1 MLTKE
6 ILDQELKKAGAEAIS
21 LAQSKL
27 NSLLASDI
35 EPWKK
40 QAVGLLVSGLEDHG
54 IEGITIVNTF
64 LKDIIEGKSPD
75 FTGVDLITASEVL
88 AHLQK
93 AEEENKK
100 IFMDFI
106 SHVGKILGLILSA
119 TLKSILLK

>member
-1 MLTKE
+1 M
-6 ILDQELKKAGAEAIS
+6 
-21 LAQSKL
+21 
-27 NSLLASDI
+27 
-35 EPWKK
+35 
-40 QAVGLLVSGLEDHG
+40 
-54 IEGITIVNTF
+54 
-64 LKDIIEGKSPD
+64 
-75 FTGVDLITASEVL
+75 DLITASEVL